1 MAGAFK
7 NLAVDAA
14 YRQQILDAGGL
25 VMLDLAAG
33 YHKSNERL
41 VAIIDEAKANLR
53 GEMRDPNKAEESSS
67 SGGDTTSRQ
76 KSKKKGKKLAL
87 ASAPAS
93 DEPGVPSQR
102 AQASQRGPAP
112 SVRAAG
118 KLTQSFGGLSRRRAP
133 SKK

>member
-53 GEMRDPNKAEESSS
+53 GETRDPIKMEESSS

-93 DEPGVPSQR
+93 DEGVPSQR

>member
-76 KSKKKGKKLAL
+76 KSKKKGKTADKKFANSYDELSVIKKNAGMSPVVMDSLA
-87 ASAPAS
+87 
-93 DEPGVPSQR
+93 DVEPLDV
-102 AQASQRGPAP
+102 
-112 SVRAAG
+112 
-118 KLTQSFGGLSRRRAP
+118 
-133 SKK
+133 